1 MVLTWQRLVRSG
13 KVRRARSHSPLW
25 QQQQQQ
31 RLRELAHERH
41 ARLGIASSVVHCHHA
56 HEGQVSAERGVSSG
70 AAAVLAKRQRQ
81 ERARQLGGMAH
92 GEGGCSTTLVT
103 ARVGVEPWSDS
114 PTVKSDSVRQYSDN
128 PTVRQSD
135 RSDRSDRSDSV
146 RQCPT
151 ATSDRDMTDSMIP
164 TCRTSIRQ
172 SDSSDSSDSPAVPT
186 VPTVPTAPTGS
197 PGPLLCITL
206 PSLLPSFDL
215 SVDHVHHTNPQAR
228 ASASQGTCSCSCC
241 GCVRVS

>member
-103 ARVGVEPWSDS
+103 ARAGAGV
-114 PTVKSDSVRQYSDN
+114 SVI
-128 PTVRQSD
+128 
-135 RSDRSDRSDSV
+135 
-146 RQCPT
+146 
-151 ATSDRDMTDSMIP
+151 A
-164 TCRTSIRQ
+164 
-172 SDSSDSSDSPAVPT
+172 
-186 VPTVPTAPTGS
+186 
-197 PGPLLCITL
+197 
-206 PSLLPSFDL
+206 
-215 SVDHVHHTNPQAR
+215 
-228 ASASQGTCSCSCC
+228 
-241 GCVRVS
+241 